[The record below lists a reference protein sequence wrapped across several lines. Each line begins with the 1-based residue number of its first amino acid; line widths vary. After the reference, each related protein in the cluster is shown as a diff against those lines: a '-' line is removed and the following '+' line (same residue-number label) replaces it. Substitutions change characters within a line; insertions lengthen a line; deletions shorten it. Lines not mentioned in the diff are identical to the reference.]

1 MVIFQIT
8 VLNVINFIC
17 LIVSINVKN
26 RMYGGF
32 KMPSLY
38 IITGPAGVGKSTVS
52 KKLAQNLSKSAL
64 IEGDEIYHQVIGG
77 YIPAWKE
84 GNHLQTFWK
93 VCINI
98 VKSYLKDGFDVVFN
112 YIVTPENLALLKNEF
127 KNYTIKFIV
136 LLVDEST
143 LLLRD
148 KERPEDCQ
156 MKERCITLLNN
167 FKNRNYNI
175 NNILDTTNLSI
186 EETVNLI
193 QNNNNFILK

>member
-1 MVIFQIT
+1 
-8 VLNVINFIC
+8 
-17 LIVSINVKN
+17 
-26 RMYGGF
+26 
-32 KMPSLY
+32 MPNLY
-38 IITGPAGVGKSTVS
+38 VITGPAGVGKSTVS
-52 KKLAQNLSKSAL
+52 KRLAQNLSKSAL

-98 VKSYLKDGFDVVFN
+98 VRSYLEDDFDVVFN

>member
-1 MVIFQIT
+1 
-8 VLNVINFIC
+8 
-17 LIVSINVKN
+17 
-26 RMYGGF
+26 
-32 KMPSLY
+32 MPNLY
-38 IITGPAGVGKSTVS
+38 VITGPAGVGKSTVS
-52 KKLAQNLSKSAL
+52 KRLAQNLSKSAL
-64 IEGDEIYHQVIGG
+64 IEGDKIYHQVIGG

-98 VKSYLKDGFDVVFN
+98 VRSYLEDGFDVVFN

-136 LLVDEST
+136 LLVDKST

-156 MKERCITLLNN
+156 MKERCITLLIN

>member
-1 MVIFQIT
+1 
-8 VLNVINFIC
+8 
-17 LIVSINVKN
+17 
-26 RMYGGF
+26 
-32 KMPSLY
+32 MPNLY
-38 IITGPAGVGKSTVS
+38 VITGPAGVGKSTVS
-52 KKLAQNLSKSAL
+52 KRLAQNLSKSAL

-98 VKSYLKDGFDVVFN
+98 VRSYLEDDFDVVFN

-148 KERPEDCQ
+148 KERPLGCQ

-167 FKNRNYNI
+167 FKNSNYNI

-186 EETVNLI
+186 NQIANIIEND
-193 QNNNNFILK
+193 NRFIL

>member
-1 MVIFQIT
+1 
-8 VLNVINFIC
+8 
-17 LIVSINVKN
+17 
-26 RMYGGF
+26 
-32 KMPSLY
+32 MPNLY
-38 IITGPAGVGKSTVS
+38 VITGPAGVGKSTVS
-52 KKLAQNLSKSAL
+52 KRLAQNLSKSAL

-98 VKSYLKDGFDVVFN
+98 VRSYAEDDFDVVFN

-148 KERPEDCQ
+148 KERPENCQ

>member
-1 MVIFQIT
+1 
-8 VLNVINFIC
+8 
-17 LIVSINVKN
+17 
-26 RMYGGF
+26 
-32 KMPSLY
+32 MPNLY
-38 IITGPAGVGKSTVS
+38 VITGPAGVGKSTVS
-52 KKLAQNLSKSAL
+52 KRLAQNLSKSAL

-98 VKSYLKDGFDVVFN
+98 VRSYLEDDFDVVFN

-193 QNNNNFILK
+193 QNNSNFILK

>member
-1 MVIFQIT
+1 
-8 VLNVINFIC
+8 
-17 LIVSINVKN
+17 
-26 RMYGGF
+26 
-32 KMPSLY
+32 MPNLY
-38 IITGPAGVGKSTVS
+38 VITGPAGVGKSTVS
-52 KKLAQNLSKSAL
+52 KRLAQNLSKSAL

-167 FKNRNYNI
+167 FKNTNYNI

-186 EETVNLI
+186 DETVNLI
-193 QNNNNFILK
+193 HNNNNFILNES

>member
-1 MVIFQIT
+1 
-8 VLNVINFIC
+8 
-17 LIVSINVKN
+17 
-26 RMYGGF
+26 
-32 KMPSLY
+32 MPNLY
-38 IITGPAGVGKSTVS
+38 VITGPAGVGKSTVS
-52 KKLAQNLSKSAL
+52 KRLAQNLSKSAL

-98 VKSYLKDGFDVVFN
+98 VRNYLEDGFDVVFN

-148 KERPEDCQ
+148 KERPENCQ

-167 FKNRNYNI
+167 FKNSNYNI

-186 EETVNLI
+186 NQIANIIEND
-193 QNNNNFILK
+193 NRFIL

>member
-1 MVIFQIT
+1 
-8 VLNVINFIC
+8 
-17 LIVSINVKN
+17 
-26 RMYGGF
+26 
-32 KMPSLY
+32 MPNLY
-38 IITGPAGVGKSTVS
+38 VITGPAGVGKSTVS

>member
-1 MVIFQIT
+1 
-8 VLNVINFIC
+8 
-17 LIVSINVKN
+17 
-26 RMYGGF
+26 
-32 KMPSLY
+32 MPNLY
-38 IITGPAGVGKSTVS
+38 VITGPAGVGKSTVS
-52 KKLAQNLSKSAL
+52 KRLAQNLSKSAL

-98 VKSYLKDGFDVVFN
+98 VRSYLEDDFDVVFN

-186 EETVNLI
+186 EETVILI

>member
-1 MVIFQIT
+1 M
-8 VLNVINFIC
+8 
-17 LIVSINVKN
+17 
-26 RMYGGF
+26 
-32 KMPSLY
+32 
-38 IITGPAGVGKSTVS
+38 
-52 KKLAQNLSKSAL
+52 KL
-64 IEGDEIYHQVIGG
+64 D
-77 YIPAWKE
+77 
-84 GNHLQTFWK
+84 
-93 VCINI
+93 
-98 VKSYLKDGFDVVFN
+98 DGFDVVFN
-112 YIVTPENLALLKNEF
+112 YIITPENLELLKNEF

-136 LLVDEST
+136 LLVDKST

-175 NNILDTTNLSI
+175 DNILDTTNLSI

>member
-1 MVIFQIT
+1 
-8 VLNVINFIC
+8 
-17 LIVSINVKN
+17 
-26 RMYGGF
+26 
-32 KMPSLY
+32 MPNLY
-38 IITGPAGVGKSTVS
+38 VITGPAGVGKSTVS
-52 KKLAQNLSKSAL
+52 KRLAQNLSKSAL

-98 VKSYLKDGFDVVFN
+98 VRSYLEDDFDVVFN

-186 EETVNLI
+186 EETINLI

>member
-8 VLNVINFIC
+8 VLSVINFIY
-17 LIVSINVKN
+17 LTVSINVKN
-26 RMYGGF
+26 KLSGGL
-32 KMPSLY
+32 KMPNLY
-38 IITGPAGVGKSTVS
+38 VITGPAGVGKSTVS
-52 KKLAQNLSKSAL
+52 KILAQKLNKSSL
-64 IEGDEIYHQVIGG
+64 IEGDEIYHQIIGG
-77 YIPAWKE
+77 YIPAWKN

-93 VCINI
+93 VCINTI
-98 VKSYLKDGFDVVFN
+98 RIYLDDGFDVVFN
-112 YIVTPENLALLKNEF
+112 YIITPENLELLKNEF

-167 FKNRNYNI
+167 FKNINYNSK
-175 NNILDTTNLSI
+175 NILDTSNLSI
-186 EETVNLI
+186 DETLNLI
-193 QNNNNFILK
+193 ENDNRFIL